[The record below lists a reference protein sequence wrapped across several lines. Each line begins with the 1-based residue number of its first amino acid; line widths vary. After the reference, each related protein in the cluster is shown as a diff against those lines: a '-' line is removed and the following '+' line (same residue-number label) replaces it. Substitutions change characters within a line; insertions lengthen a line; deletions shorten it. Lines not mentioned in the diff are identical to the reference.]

1 MTYLVLV
8 EPADEHRQGFARW
21 CLAQEPPIMTASSSG
36 SEVPADLFATIPDE
50 LLDGARV
57 DGTVFRPV
65 VEGFNPGPGD
75 TYTPEQPSTPESATA
90 PAKAPQKR
98 AQTRQRRTTRK
109 GSGTAS
115 TVAQTRAEAKWQA
128 ENGVRD

>member
-1 MTYLVLV
+1 VLKGSPLVTYLVLV

-21 CLAQEPPIMTASSSG
+21 CLAQDPPIMTASSSG

-65 VEGFNPGPGD
+65 IEGFGPGSGD
-75 TYTPEQPSTPESATA
+75 TYAPEQPGPAAQPKPRARKTA
-90 PAKAPQKR
+90 DR
-98 AQTRQRRTTRK
+98 RRTARK
-109 GSGTAS
+109 GTA
-115 TVAQTRAEAKWQA
+115 Q
-128 ENGVRD
+128 

>member
-1 MTYLVLV
+1 VLKGSPLVTYLVLV

-21 CLAQEPPIMTASSSG
+21 CLAQDPPIMTASSSG

-65 VEGFNPGPGD
+65 VEGFAPGPGD
-75 TYTPEQPSTPESATA
+75 TYTPEQIEQA
-90 PAKAPQKR
+90 PAKRTQPKPR
-98 AQTRQRRTTRK
+98 GRRTTRK
-109 GSGTAS
+109 ADS
-115 TVAQTRAEAKWQA
+115 Q
-128 ENGVRD
+128 